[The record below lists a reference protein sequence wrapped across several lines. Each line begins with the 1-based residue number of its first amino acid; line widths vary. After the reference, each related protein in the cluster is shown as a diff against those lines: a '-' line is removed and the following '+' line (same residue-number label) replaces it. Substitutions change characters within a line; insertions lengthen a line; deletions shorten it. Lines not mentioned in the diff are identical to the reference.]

1 MQTLKGEQA
10 RRLNRLH
17 CVQGGLEVALDWWLT
32 ELAHDTVTRLT
43 EFFRFQDFGL

>member
-17 CVQGGLEVALDWWLT
+17 CVQGGLEVALDRWLI
-32 ELAHDTVTRLT
+32 ELARDTVTRLV
-43 EFFRFQDFGL
+43 EHVLFRF